1 MGWKAF
7 TYFSGSVENYAP
19 EVFSLQ
25 EKEKAIR
32 YREVTNNK
40 VREDIAMKEVKK
52 AVADKI
58 AAEEIEAKKT
68 VRKAARTA
76 KEIVEAA
83 AQSDAVVAEK
93 IEAKKTVRKTARKA
107 KEAVEP
113 VVKETKKAARCASLS
128 IIIQSPMG
136 GAISTDEI
144 AKKVPA
150 GTDSVYVKVDE
161 NMLYWVKG
169 KETGS
174 VNIW

>member
-1 MGWKAF
+1 
-7 TYFSGSVENYAP
+7 
-19 EVFSLQ
+19 
-25 EKEKAIR
+25 
-32 YREVTNNK
+32 
-40 VREDIAMKEVKK
+40 MKEVKK

-68 VRKAARTA
+68 VRKAARSA
-76 KEIVEAA
+76 KE
-83 AQSDAVVAEK
+83 VV
-93 IEAKKTVRKTARKA
+93 
-107 KEAVEP
+107 EAVEP
-113 VVKETKKAARCASLS
+113 VVEDTKKAVRRSSLS

-144 AKKVPA
+144 EKKVPA
-150 GTDSVYVKVDE
+150 GTDAVYVKVDE

>member
-1 MGWKAF
+1 
-7 TYFSGSVENYAP
+7 
-19 EVFSLQ
+19 
-25 EKEKAIR
+25 
-32 YREVTNNK
+32 
-40 VREDIAMKEVKK
+40 MKEVKK

-58 AAEEIEAKKT
+58 VAEEIEAKKT
-68 VRKAARTA
+68 VRKTACKAKEAKEEAAALAKEAVADKIAAEEIEVKKTTRKAARTA
-76 KEIVEAA
+76 KEAVEAA

-113 VVKETKKAARCASLS
+113 VVKETKKAARRASLS

-150 GTDSVYVKVDE
+150 GTDSVYVKVEE

>member
-1 MGWKAF
+1 MRKAAR
-7 TYFSGSVENYAP
+7 TV
-19 EVFSLQ
+19 
-25 EKEKAIR
+25 
-32 YREVTNNK
+32 
-40 VREDIAMKEVKK
+40 KEVKEEAAAQVK
-52 AVADKI
+52 EVVADKL

-68 VRKAARTA
+68 VRKVARTA
-76 KEIVEAA
+76 VETA
-83 AQSDAVVAEK
+83 AQSDAAVAEK

-107 KEAVEP
+107 EEAVEP
-113 VVKETKKAARCASLS
+113 VVEDTKKAARHASLS

-144 AKKVPA
+144 AKKVPK
-150 GTDSVYVKVDE
+150 GTDAVYVRVDE